1 MAAITFSDEDLQLG
15 GEHYNRPLY
24 ITGTIRDTKINR
36 ILLDCGSVVNLL
48 PLKSLKA
55 MGLMTSHLSPMFH
68 TIQDRQVVVH
78 KLAISKEKKPVKQA
92 ERRFRPEL
100 TVQIKCEVNML
111 IEVGIEIDR
120 DKIKT
125 RVEMPPPRNLR
136 ELRGIFDELMEAKA
150 LTLPEPKRPNEVGMT
165 NYPKYFPYHHLLG
178 HSIEDCYTFKD
189 IIEGMINK
197 GEIEVEGGKSKGPSA
212 SSNVIS
218 TIKEMKISPPFHYPI
233 GPYLFIFKWEMRFK

>member
-48 PLKSLKA
+48 PVKSLKA

-111 IEVGIEIDR
+111 IEVGIEESKLIV
-120 DKIKT
+120 IKS
-125 RVEMPPPRNLR
+125 RL
-136 ELRGIFDELMEAKA
+136 ELKCLLQETFVSFGICK
-150 LTLPEPKRPNEVGMT
+150 
-165 NYPKYFPYHHLLG
+165 
-178 HSIEDCYTFKD
+178 
-189 IIEGMINK
+189 
-197 GEIEVEGGKSKGPSA
+197 GKSSISKLHLKF
-212 SSNVIS
+212 NWEVS
-218 TIKEMKISPPFHYPI
+218 TISIIKKYLTNPPVLLAPVQGRPLILYTHPLN
-233 GPYLFIFKWEMRFK
+233 GL